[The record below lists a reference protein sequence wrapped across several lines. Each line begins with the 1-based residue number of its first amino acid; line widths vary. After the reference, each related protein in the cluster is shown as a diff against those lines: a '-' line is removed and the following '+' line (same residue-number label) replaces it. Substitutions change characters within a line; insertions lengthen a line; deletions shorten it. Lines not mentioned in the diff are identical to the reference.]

1 MRAQTLRLPIATVV
15 RDPAVYEDR
24 HRFHSAVTL
33 VLARL
38 SPMPTN
44 TATDAVTF

>member
-1 MRAQTLRLPIATVV
+1 MRAQTLRLPIAAVL

-24 HRFHSAVTL
+24 HRFASTVTV

-38 SPMPTN
+38 SPSPTN